1 MARGKGRKN
10 ESKGKTRVHREMGK
24 APTTG
29 RAPGGGGR
37 EASPELDKA
46 RQMARMREAEPAQKS
61 PFPRGASR
69 RRTRE

>member
-10 ESKGKTRVHREMGK
+10 ESKGKTRVNRERGK

-37 EASPELDKA
+37 EASPELDHA
-46 RQMARMREAEPAQKS
+46 RQMARTREAEPMQKA
-61 PFPRGASR
+61 PHPRGASR
-69 RRTRE
+69 K